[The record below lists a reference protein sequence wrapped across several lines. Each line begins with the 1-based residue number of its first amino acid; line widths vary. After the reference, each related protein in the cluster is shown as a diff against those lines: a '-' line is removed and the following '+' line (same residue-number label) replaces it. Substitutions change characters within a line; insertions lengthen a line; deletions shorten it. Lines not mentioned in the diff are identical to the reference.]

1 MKAIETFE
9 DGLSAE
15 EKGDWDVALSVYKN
29 LAQQGDERSIEKL
42 VIYYGAAEPNKSEL
56 KKWLRVGIKHELPF
70 CLFQYAILV
79 ADEDKDMRKA
89 VGYLIRAAQAGDPD
103 SQVMLAKYYLE
114 EEKDIEKFYFYIEKA
129 LRQKSQYAADY
140 LCAVESDMEQRL
152 TGLYREVIADRQ
164 KQALED
170 AKRRQ
175 KILQKKLRN
184 SFREVGK
191 IFRQKI
197 LDNKVHF
204 WRAKD

>member
-1 MKAIETFE
+1 MEAIETFE
-9 DGLSAE
+9 DGLAAE
-15 EKGDWDVALSVYKN
+15 ERGDWGVALSVYKN

-42 VIYYGAAEPNKSEL
+42 VIYYGATEPNKSEL
-56 KKWLRVGIKHELPF
+56 KKWLQVGIKHEFAF

-79 ADEDKDMRKA
+79 ADEKKDMGKA
-89 VGYLIRAAQAGDPD
+89 VGYLIRAAQTGDPD

-114 EEKDIEKFYFYIEKA
+114 EEKDIDRFYFYIEKA

-140 LCAVESDMEQRL
+140 LCAVEFDMEQRL
-152 TGLYREVIADRQ
+152 TELYHEVIADQQ

-175 KILQKKLRN
+175 KILRKKLRN
-184 SFREVGK
+184 SWREVGK